1 MFKVVLH
8 WDEFEHIESYYGYEF
23 AVEAF
28 EHFKKISEQY
38 KAEGAINE
46 YRVDLVKEADKC

>member
-8 WDEFEHIESYYGYEF
+8 WDGYEYIESYYCYEF

-28 EHFKKISEQY
+28 EHFKKISEQR